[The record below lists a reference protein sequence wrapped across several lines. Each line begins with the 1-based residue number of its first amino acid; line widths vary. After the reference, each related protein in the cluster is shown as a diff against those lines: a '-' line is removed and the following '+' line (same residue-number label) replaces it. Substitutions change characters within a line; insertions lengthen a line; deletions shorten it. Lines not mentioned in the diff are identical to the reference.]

1 MQLHIGN
8 EPDHNQQILEA
19 AGWKVVMIFEAH
31 FFAYHL
37 QTGRILEHV
46 IGSHEDSDDDDK
58 YVAIQFKLAFKEI
71 LASLKEETKAPLPF
85 NAVSTEWDA
94 WDIARY

>member
-8 EPDHNQQILEA
+8 ESDHNQQILEA
-19 AGWKVVMIFEAH
+19 AGWKVVIISEAH
-31 FFAYHL
+31 FFAYHS
-37 QTGRILEHV
+37 QTGRILEHI

-71 LASLKEETKAPLPF
+71 LASLKEQTKEPLPF
-85 NAVSTEWDA
+85 DALSTGWDV
-94 WDIARY
+94 WDKA